1 MGGSTERELM
11 IILRIA
17 QHKTTHMSKGG
28 WDLVPRSDSTNA
40 IIRLFR
46 SWNHFPPIFVAYKNG
61 T

>member
-1 MGGSTERELM
+1 MGGSTERGLM

-28 WDLVPRSDSTNA
+28 WDLVPYSDFTNA
-40 IIRLFR
+40 IIRCFR
-46 SWNHFPPIFVAYKNG
+46 SWNHFSPVSVAYKNV